1 MCENVAAS
9 YELDAAALEDG
20 VMEREHMRSTFF
32 GNGMAAPHPMFA
44 ISSDTFVCIGVSRDP
59 VEWDASHNKVN
70 LVMLISVGKNNA
82 KAFQLWNYLSK
93 LFADQRFVKHLLR
106 SPNYG
111 SFLKL
116 LKDAIT
122 DEFKT

>member
-1 MCENVAAS
+1 
-9 YELDAAALEDG
+9 
-20 VMEREHMRSTFF
+20 
-32 GNGMAAPHPMFA
+32 
-44 ISSDTFVCIGVSRDP
+44 
-59 VEWDASHNKVN
+59 
-70 LVMLISVGKNNA
+70 MLIGVGKNNA

-93 LFADQRFVKHLLR
+93 LFADQHFVERLLR

-122 DEFKT
+122 DDFKT